1 MFTNIWKN
9 IAINFQI
16 NTKPASN
23 KPNVGLQGPGKT
35 TKQVSGCPQVSQ
47 VCIHLSDD
55 LVIGFSFSFSQGVYS
70 KTESPV
76 FIMPWY
82 ATEFSML
89 IHPIGVESRHLIVIL
104 GISPNILLG
113 LFDHSFGPDNVDGSS
128 IRVVITNILHCIC
141 REDYIFGTNE
151 SPSIYW
157 QLQISWEWTHPLAK
171 G

>member
-1 MFTNIWKN
+1 
-9 IAINFQI
+9 
-16 NTKPASN
+16 
-23 KPNVGLQGPGKT
+23 
-35 TKQVSGCPQVSQ
+35 

-55 LVIGFSFSFSQGVYS
+55 LVIGFSFSFSQRVYS

-151 SPSIYW
+151 SPSIYR

-171 G
+171 GYILSQRLCLFIDTIHHLVKQHHPPSGVIAYMRVHHIMV